1 MKASEIRFPLVWLVF
16 LLAALLAFEGCK
28 SSKGGDKAEMKRW
41 RDKAKAYKK
50 NPMALKAKEEGCARE
65 IAELTERNAEL
76 QKRIKE
82 LERQLEECV
91 GKYEAELRRRDARF
105 DSLMY
110 EHKKLQTAY
119 EASRTQSEPVRVSE
133 GVRPTVKDQP
143 GETVERGVVF
153 RVQIGA
159 YQKFKI
165 DDRLANTEKNFSG
178 EYVDGL
184 NKYLIGRFRSYDLAR
199 EFRQD
204 IVKLGIRDA
213 FVVAYVDGVRVSI
226 QEALRRAR

>member
-1 MKASEIRFPLVWLVF
+1 MKASDLKHPMVWLCL
-16 LLAALLAFEGCK
+16 LLAAMMAFEGCK

-65 IAELTERNAEL
+65 IAELTEKNAEL
-76 QKRIKE
+76 QQRVKD
-82 LERQLEECV
+82 LEKQLEECV
-91 GKYEAELRRRDARF
+91 SKYEAELRKRDARY

-110 EHKKLQTAY
+110 EFKKVQTAF
-119 EASRTQSEPVRVSE
+119 EASRTQVEPTAVNE
-133 GVRPTVKDQP
+133 GSRPVQP
-143 GETVERGVVF
+143 SQPAQTVERGVVF

-165 DDRLANTEKNFSG
+165 DDRLANSEKNFSG

-184 NKYLIGRFRSYDLAR
+184 NKYLIGRFRSYDLAK

-204 IVKLGIRDA
+204 IIKLGIKDA
-213 FVVAYVDGVRVSI
+213 FVVGYVDGVRVSI
-226 QEALRRAR
+226 QEAQRRAR